1 MLDTVFDII
10 LQRINNLRN
19 SVEVVSKFANTLW
32 VVVADDEESMKL
44 VFKQDGKLMISRRG
58 TVSEG
63 HYEPLLVA
71 NSIVI
76 TINGESRLYNHV
88 YTDEGLMF
96 LQLDDGD
103 SKPFVMINNNLLE
116 GKSPQEYL
124 NETYM
129 APQKAKELHSE
140 LALTLWTT
148 LWKGSRTMWIY
159 RSQTSNR
166 LFAYF
171 KSNIV
176 KAGTYNFNNNGSTVL
191 IVGELGEVEAFYR
204 LKTFRQKKGDSL
216 AVHVNPVDGTINGC
230 KVFIDDAPAPDGLYR
245 LTWLKSLNVK
255 NGLVA
260 DK

>member
-10 LQRINNLRN
+10 LQRISDLRN
-19 SVEVVSKFANTLW
+19 SVEVVFKFANTLW
-32 VVVADDEESMKL
+32 AVVADEEESMKL

-103 SKPFVMINNNLLE
+103 SKPFVMINNNLLK

-124 NETYM
+124 QETYVE
-129 APQKAKELHSE
+129 PQKAKELKEE
-140 LALTLWTT
+140 LALTLWQSLWRGGKNVRIYKSETT
-148 LWKGSRTMWIY
+148 GRF
-159 RSQTSNR
+159 
-166 LFAYF
+166 FAYH
-171 KSNIV
+171 KDNI
-176 KAGTYNFNNNGSTVL
+176 
-191 IVGELGEVEAFYR
+191 
-204 LKTFRQKKGDSL
+204 
-216 AVHVNPVDGTINGC
+216 
-230 KVFIDDAPAPDGLYR
+230 
-245 LTWLKSLNVK
+245 
-255 NGLVA
+255 
-260 DK
+260 